1 MDVSAATNSDPPQP
15 PPPQQTQ
22 SKPSSSSSLRRRNSI
37 ATSVVVPTRLS
48 FTAAATTTKP
58 LQSFNTFP
66 NHQNGTVSRPPP
78 LDYDELLSLKC
89 SPPQTYTSLKDILPV
104 SASNAAVSS
113 PTPASTAAVSSG
125 YEISI
130 RNRLVK
136 QAAWAYLQPMSS
148 SPGSSGPHFLHRLWL
163 SFLSFFRRH
172 VVPAFTH
179 LLHQVLRACDCR

>member
-1 MDVSAATNSDPPQP
+1 MDDSATTNSDPPP
-15 PPPQQTQ
+15 PTPPQTQ
-22 SKPSSSSSLRRRNSI
+22 SKPSSTRRRRNSI
-37 ATSVVVPTRLS
+37 ATSVVVPTKLS

-66 NHQNGTVSRPPP
+66 THQNGTVSAPPP

-113 PTPASTAAVSSG
+113 PTAASAAAVSSG

-163 SFLSFFRRH
+163 SFLSFFKRH

>member
-1 MDVSAATNSDPPQP
+1 MDVSAATNSVSSP

-22 SKPSSSSSLRRRNSI
+22 SKPSSTLRRRNSI
-37 ATSVVVPTRLS
+37 ATSVVVPARLS
-48 FTAAATTTKP
+48 FTAAAAATTTKP

-66 NHQNGTVSRPPP
+66 NQQNGTVSRPPP
-78 LDYDELLSLKC
+78 LDYEEILSLKC
-89 SPPQTYTSLKDILPV
+89 STPQTYTSLKDILPV

-113 PTPASTAAVSSG
+113 PTPASASAVSSG

-163 SFLSFFRRH
+163 SFLSFFKRH